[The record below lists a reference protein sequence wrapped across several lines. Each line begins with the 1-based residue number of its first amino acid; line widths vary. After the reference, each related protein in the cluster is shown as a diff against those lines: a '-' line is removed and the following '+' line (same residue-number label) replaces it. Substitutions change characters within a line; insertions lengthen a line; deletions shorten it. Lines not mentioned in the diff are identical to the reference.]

1 MGTVLE
7 MKKAPAARRSRMD
20 TLLITQEDLSNWRL
34 PPFQR
39 PLHVNEKVRQLAAEI
54 HADGGVIPGVLT
66 IGHLDGQSTCY
77 IIDGQHRLEAFRLSE
92 IKEAIADVRFLT
104 YSSMA
109 EMGEAFVELNSRLV
123 SIRPD
128 DVLRGL
134 EGSIEA
140 LGQIRGKC
148 SFVGYGT
155 IKRNGSSST
164 VLSMSAVLR
173 AWHGS
178 DNQTPTLHG
187 SAAIIANEISPV
199 ETARLINFLTMAYEA
214 WGRGNDV
221 SRLWGGLNLS
231 ILMWLWRRVVLDDD
245 RDGVKRAI
253 VLKPGQFKNCLMA
266 LGATSDYSDWLV
278 GRNVGDR
285 DRGPA
290 YARIKQIFTK
300 RLKDV
305 DGIKVVKLPNP
316 AWDNSR

>member
-1 MGTVLE
+1 MGNIVEL
-7 MKKAPAARRSRMD
+7 KKAPAARRSRMD
-20 TLLITQEDLSNWRL
+20 TLIITHEVLSNWRL

-54 HADGGVIPGVLT
+54 RGDGGVIPDVLP
-66 IGHLDGQSTCY
+66 IGSIEGSSVCY

-92 IKEAIADVRFLT
+92 MKDAIADVRFLA
-104 YSSMA
+104 YNSMA
-109 EMGEAFVELNSRLV
+109 EMGEAFVDLNSRLV

-140 LGQIRGKC
+140 LAQIRDKC
-148 SFVGYGT
+148 QFVGYGT

-178 DNQTPTLHG
+178 DNQTPTLQG
-187 SAAIIANEISPV
+187 SAAIIADEISPV
-199 ETARLINFLTMAYEA
+199 ETARLITFLTMAYDA
-214 WGRGNDV
+214 WGRGNDT
-221 SRLWGGLNLS
+221 SRLWGSLNLS
-231 ILMWLWRRVVLDDD
+231 IMMWLWRHVVLDDD
-245 RDGVKRAI
+245 REGTKRSI
-253 VLKPGQFKNCLMA
+253 VLKPGQFKHCMMA
-266 LGATSDYSDWLV
+266 MGATSDYSDWLV

-300 RLKDV
+300 RLKDE
-305 DGIKVVKLPNP
+305 GFTVVKLPNP

>member
-1 MGTVLE
+1 MGTIVEL
-7 MKKAPAARRSRMD
+7 KKAPAARRSRMD
-20 TLLITQEDLSNWRL
+20 TLIINHDVLSNWRL

-66 IGHLDGQSTCY
+66 IGSIESHTVCY

-92 IKEAIADVRFLT
+92 LKEAIADVRFLS
-104 YSSMA
+104 YGSMA
-109 EMGEAFVELNSRLV
+109 EMGVAFVQLNSRLV
-123 SIRPD
+123 SVRPD

-140 LGQIRGKC
+140 LGKIREKC
-148 SFVGYGT
+148 SYVGYGT

-178 DNQTPTLHG
+178 DNQTPTLYG

-199 ETARLINFLTMAYEA
+199 ETARLIIFLTMAYEA

-231 ILMWLWRRVVLDDD
+231 ILMWLWRHIVLDDD
-245 RDGVKRAI
+245 RDGNKRAI
-253 VLKPGQFKNCLMA
+253 VLKAGQFKNCLMA

-278 GRNVGDR
+278 GRNVSDR

-300 RLKDV
+300 RLKE
-305 DGIKVVKLPNP
+305 DGISVVKLPNP